1 MTKTIPKP
9 KRGEAKA
16 KTEPEAPK
24 NKAPKDCRRCS
35 RWGQVKRQMKI
46 VSILG
51 KAAKNFEEKST
62 EVKFQPTVAEYLK
75 LVQIEQEYEKDLN
88 PPEEIQV
95 TWVEPPTES

>member
-16 KTEPEAPK
+16 KTETEAPTI
-24 NKAPKDCRRCS
+24 KAPKDCRGCP
-35 RWGQVKRQMKI
+35 RWGEVKRQMKI
-46 VSILG
+46 VSMLE
-51 KAAKNFEEKST
+51 KAAHNFESKAT
-62 EVKFQPTVAEYLK
+62 ETKFQPTVAEYLK

-95 TWVEPPTES
+95 TWVEPATES

>member
-9 KRGEAKA
+9 KKGEGNAEA
-16 KTEPEAPK
+16 ETEAPIIKAPK
-24 NKAPKDCRRCS
+24 NCRQCS
-35 RWGQVKRQMKI
+35 RWAVVRRQMNI
-46 VSILG
+46 ASILG
-51 KAAKNFEEKST
+51 KAAKTFEST
-62 EVKFQPTVAEYLK
+62 NGKFQPTVAEYLK

>member
-9 KRGEAKA
+9 KRGETKS
-16 KTEPEAPK
+16 KTEPEAPT
-24 NKAPKDCRRCS
+24 NKAPKNCRQCS
-35 RWGQVKRQMKI
+35 RWEKVKQQMKI
-46 VSILG
+46 VSMLG
-51 KAAKNFEEKST
+51 KVAKNFELKAT

>member
-1 MTKTIPKP
+1 MTKKIPKP

-16 KTEPEAPK
+16 KAEPEAPT
-24 NKAPKDCRRCS
+24 NKAPKDCRGCA
-35 RWGQVKRQMKI
+35 RWGEVKRQMKI
-46 VSILG
+46 VSMLG
-51 KAAKNFEEKST
+51 KAAESFELKAAAS
-62 EVKFQPTVAEYLK
+62 KFQPTVAEYLK